1 MFSMITTLRLD
12 IRQTTEESA
21 GMSSFNR
28 AWCLVGAQE
37 CLLLLKLIWV
47 TQEAAFHDK
56 LLCMKFPKQKSHV
69 WARDNLDLGLFSLIL
84 HIYCCLLRRAT
95 KKQQTRLH
103 AHTCANTHTYTCTS
117 IHIHTHTHV
126 HVHITHPQK
135 STQGMC
141 QCRRGMCLCLCLL
154 AVSCYLATQTC
165 WYLSDCGKSF
175 RLTDMCDITLQ
186 ILSHGWISHLFF
198 SLLSSSMQVPES
210 TGRK

>member
-1 MFSMITTLRLD
+1 
-12 IRQTTEESA
+12 
-21 GMSSFNR
+21 MSSFNR

-56 LLCMKFPKQKSHV
+56 LLWIKFPKEKSHV

-84 HIYCCLLRRAT
+84 DIYCCLLRRAT
-95 KKQQTRLH
+95 KKQLYNTH
-103 AHTCANTHTYTCTS
+103 AHACTP
-117 IHIHTHTHV
+117 IHIYTHIHV
-126 HVHITHPQK
+126 HVYIIHPQK
-135 STQGMC
+135 SIQGVC
-141 QCRRGMCLCLCLL
+141 RCRRGMCLCLCLL